1 MLLETQNLIARQ
13 IIRESEDKE
22 TPIKSYFQK
31 LYDEGVNFIKEKEV
45 ELGSDLKFLLTFG
58 AGIPPLSKIFSEF
71 YQFKYPELNTADETL
86 LVISLICL
94 VFFESLDNFKGVND
108 SIVERGLEKEFET
121 GKQFLK
127 KRNNKIENLFSKI
140 GLGVKNYSN
149 IIKFSALVPLMPV
162 LTNMINEGEI
172 TTQDLLKIFG
182 AVIVWFAFEKSG
194 DFLKEFFSNIIKS
207 SKSRKK

>member
-1 MLLETQNLIARQ
+1 MLLETSNLLARQ
-13 IIRESEDKE
+13 IIRESENKE
-22 TPIKSYFQK
+22 QPIKSYFQK
-31 LYDEGVNFIKEKEV
+31 LYEDGMNYLKEKEV
-45 ELGSDLKFLLTFG
+45 ELGTDLRFLLTFG

-71 YQFKYPELNTADETL
+71 YQFKYPELDAADQTL

-94 VFFESLDNFKGVND
+94 VFFETLDNFKGIND

-121 GKQFLK
+121 GKEFLR

-140 GLGVKNYSN
+140 GIGTKNYSN

-162 LTNMINEGEI
+162 LTNMINEREL
-172 TTQDLLKIFG
+172 TTEDLFKIFG
-182 AVIVWFAFEKSG
+182 AVVVWFAFEKSG

-207 SKSRKK
+207 SSSKRR

>member
-1 MLLETQNLIARQ
+1 MLLETSNLLARQ
-13 IIRESEDKE
+13 IIRESENKE
-22 TPIKSYFQK
+22 QPIKSYFQK
-31 LYDEGVNFIKEKEV
+31 LYEDGMNYLKEKEV
-45 ELGSDLKFLLTFG
+45 ELGTDLRFLLTFG

-71 YQFKYPELNTADETL
+71 YQFKYPELDATDQTL

-94 VFFESLDNFKGVND
+94 VFFETLDNFKGIND

-121 GKQFLK
+121 GKEFLK

-140 GLGVKNYSN
+140 GIGTKNYSN

-162 LTNMINEGEI
+162 LTNMINEREL
-172 TTQDLLKIFG
+172 TTEDLFKIFG
-182 AVIVWFAFEKSG
+182 AVVVWFAFEKSG

-207 SKSRKK
+207 SSSKRR

>member
-1 MLLETQNLIARQ
+1 MLLETSNLLARQ
-13 IIRESEDKE
+13 IIRESENKE
-22 TPIKSYFQK
+22 QPIKSYFQK
-31 LYDEGVNFIKEKEV
+31 LYEDGMNYLKEKEV
-45 ELGSDLKFLLTFG
+45 ELGTDLRFLLTFG

-71 YQFKYPELNTADETL
+71 YQFKYPELDAADQTL

-94 VFFESLDNFKGVND
+94 VFFETLDNFKGIND

-121 GKQFLK
+121 GKEFLK

-140 GLGVKNYSN
+140 GIGTKNYSN

-162 LTNMINEGEI
+162 LTNMINEREL
-172 TTQDLLKIFG
+172 TTEDLFKIFG
-182 AVIVWFAFEKSG
+182 AVVVWFAFEKSG

-207 SKSRKK
+207 SSSKRR